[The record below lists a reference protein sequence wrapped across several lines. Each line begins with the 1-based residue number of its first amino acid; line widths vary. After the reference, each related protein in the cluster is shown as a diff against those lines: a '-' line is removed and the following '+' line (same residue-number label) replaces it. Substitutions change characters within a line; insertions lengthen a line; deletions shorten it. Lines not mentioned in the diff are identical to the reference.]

1 MKFLSILV
9 LYRMLINICLYVLLK
24 TNIISESNID
34 ITMKLGKIIDNL
46 TTLMLQKQFNLIPF
60 N

>member
-1 MKFLSILV
+1 
-9 LYRMLINICLYVLLK
+9 MLINICLYVLFK
-24 TNIISESNID
+24 TNIIDESYTD

-46 TTLMLQKQFNLIPF
+46 TTLMLQKQFSLIQF